1 MKIIGLLLIFLSSLG
16 LGFSKAEEYR
26 EKDRQINAF
35 IELLYFIR
43 HEIFVYQTP
52 QCKIYDKFQN
62 KYFSEI
68 GFLDILRKKA
78 HDGVGTPLFYSVKE
92 LDPIKCDAEVEEVL
106 LDFASGLGTLSVGEE
121 CERCDRAVG
130 KLEEIYRKQKEE
142 TKEKTRL
149 CRSVGG
155 MVGAGL
161 VLLLW

>member
-1 MKIIGLLLIFLSSLG
+1 MKIIGLLLIFLSSVG

-26 EKDRQINAF
+26 GKDRQINAF

-52 QCKIYDKFQN
+52 QCKIYEKFQN
-62 KYFSEI
+62 KYLYEI
-68 GFLDILRKKA
+68 GFLDNLRRKA
-78 HDGVGTPLFYSVKE
+78 HDGVGTPLFYSIKE
-92 LDPIKCDAEVEEVL
+92 LDRMRIDPEIEEIL
-106 LDFASGLGTLSVGEE
+106 LDFALGLGTLSVGEE

-130 KLEEIYRKQKEE
+130 KLEEIYRKQKDE

-155 MVGAGL
+155 IVGAGL

>member
-1 MKIIGLLLIFLSSLG
+1 MKIIGLLMIFLSSLG

-26 EKDRQINAF
+26 KKDRQINAF

-43 HEIFVYQTP
+43 HEIFVYHTP
-52 QCKIYDKFQN
+52 QCKIYEKFQN
-62 KYFSEI
+62 KYLSEI
-68 GFLDILRKKA
+68 GFLDTLRKKA
-78 HDGVGTPLFYSVKE
+78 RDGVRTPLFYSIKE
-92 LDPIKCDAEVEEVL
+92 LAGCDTEIEEVL
-106 LDFASGLGTLSVGEE
+106 LDFSLGLGTLSAEEE

-130 KLEEIYRKQKEE
+130 KLEEIYRNQKEE